1 MSEVLVL
8 VDIAAKQEYIF
19 SSNKL
24 KDMVGASEIIARATD
39 VETIKENCKEFD
51 FDTSKIKDGFSG
63 GGNAYLFFDELEIAK
78 EFIKKYSLH
87 LLKTYPSLVPYLLPF
102 KMSGEYQKD
111 IADAKDELDKI
122 RNSFYP
128 LTHSLNIGFERLC
141 PSSNIGVDNE
151 GKISKATDIKRK
163 MVEKSKR
170 FNKYL
175 EGKGYEF
182 SSELDKIYIHNN
194 AFISVVHCDINA
206 LGQKVRKLK
215 NKEESKEFSKKID
228 LIMQEAFAK
237 MIDKLVNHLD
247 NGGFE
252 FKDVKITK
260 DSFKDKKENK
270 YYLPIRPIILNGDDF
285 TFVSEG
291 RLGVWLSKIFIKE
304 LENAFEEKN
313 KNFNNELKEIFG
325 GSLYASA
332 GIAIC
337 KAKTPF
343 SRAYQLS
350 EELASKAKALAKE
363 DESKSSLA
371 FLILSNQVKSGLN
384 YLENTYTSERTTG
397 KNEFI
402 NHKGYFINNKN
413 EKYKGYDFD
422 ELLSLIKI
430 LNKMARSKMMKI
442 RDLLF
447 YNDERSLT
455 QYIEIYCE
463 NDEFN
468 ASDLLD
474 GNEIKHKNMLLDAI
488 ELSAFYPQKDGQ

>member
-39 VETIKENCKEFD
+39 VDEIRKLNLTEF
-51 FDTSKIKDGFSG
+51 SESSFSG
-63 GGNAYLFFDELEIAK
+63 GGNAYLFFDELKTAQ
-78 EFIKKYSLH
+78 EFIKKYSLY

-102 KMSGEYQKD
+102 KMSGDYQKD
-111 IADAKDELDKI
+111 IADAKAKLDKI

-151 GKISKATDIKRK
+151 GKISKAT
-163 MVEKSKR
+163 KSKR
-170 FNKYL
+170 EAVENRFDKYL
-175 EGKGYEF
+175 ENTQYKF

-237 MIDKLVNHLD
+237 MIDELVNHLD

-304 LENAFEEKN
+304 LEKASK
-313 KNFNNELKEIFG
+313 KHFNG
-325 GSLYASA
+325 GLYASA

-343 SRAYQLS
+343 SRAYNLS
-350 EELASKAKALAKE
+350 EELASKAKALARK
-363 DESKSSLA
+363 DKDKTDNKSTLS

-384 YLENTYTSERTTG
+384 YLENVYTSERISG
-397 KNEFI
+397 ENKYI
-402 NHKGYFINNKN
+402 NAEGYVINDNNNFK
-413 EKYKGYDFD
+413 EY
-422 ELLSLIKI
+422 ELNRLLKLINI

-447 YNDERSLT
+447 YENDDNLT
-455 QYIEIYCE
+455 KYIDIYCE
-463 NDEFN
+463 NEAFKKDE
-468 ASDLLD
+468 LLD
-474 GNEIKHKNMLLDAI
+474 GNNIKNEYQNMLLDAI
-488 ELSAFYPQKDGQ
+488 ELSAFYPQKDGQWY

>member
-1 MSEVLVL
+1 MSDYLVL

-24 KDMVGASEIIARATD
+24 KDMVGASEIIARVTD
-39 VETIKENCKEFD
+39 VEEIRKLNLAKFSE
-51 FDTSKIKDGFSG
+51 SSFSG
-63 GGNAYLFFDELEIAK
+63 GGNAYLFFENEKNAL
-78 EFIKKYSLH
+78 EFIEKYSLY
-87 LLKTYPSLVPYLLPF
+87 LLKTYPSLVPYLVPYE
-102 KMSGEYQKD
+102 MSGDYQKD
-111 IADAKDELDKI
+111 IAGAKDELDKI

-141 PSSNIGVDNE
+141 PSSNIGVNDDGE
-151 GKISKATDIKRK
+151 ISNATASKRN
-163 MVEKSKR
+163 MVENAKR

-175 EGKGYEF
+175 DAKGYEF
-182 SSELDKIYIHNN
+182 SNELDKIYIHNN

-206 LGQKVRKLK
+206 LGEKVRKLK

-237 MIDKLVNHLD
+237 MIDKLASRLD
-247 NGGFE
+247 NDGFE
-252 FKDVKITK
+252 FKDIKITK
-260 DSFKDKKENK
+260 DDFKKDDK

-291 RLGVWLSKIFIKE
+291 RLGIWLSKTFIEE

-313 KNFNNELKEIFG
+313 NNFNNELKEIFG
-325 GSLYASA
+325 NSLYASA

-343 SRAYQLS
+343 SRAYNLS
-350 EELASKAKALAKE
+350 EELASKAKALARK

-397 KNEFI
+397 ENEFI
-402 NHKGYFINNKN
+402 NHEGYFINKN
-413 EKYKGYDFD
+413 EKHEGYDFD
-422 ELLSLIKI
+422 ELLKLISI

-442 RDLLF
+442 RDLL
-447 YNDERSLT
+447 YYSDKESLKK
-455 QYIEIYCE
+455 YIEIYCE

-474 GNEIKHKNMLLDAI
+474 GDEIKHKNMLLDAI

>member
-39 VETIKENCKEFD
+39 VDEIRKLNLTEF
-51 FDTSKIKDGFSG
+51 SESSFSG

-102 KMSGEYQKD
+102 KMSGDYQKD

-151 GKISKATDIKRK
+151 GKISKAT
-163 MVEKSKR
+163 KSKR
-170 FNKYL
+170 EAVENRFDKYL
-175 EGKGYEF
+175 ENTQYKF

-313 KNFNNELKEIFG
+313 KNFNNELKEIFA

-442 RDLLF
+442 RDLL
-447 YNDERSLT
+447 YYSDKESLKK
-455 QYIEIYCE
+455 YIEIYCE

>member
-1 MSEVLVL
+1 MSDYLVL

-39 VETIKENCKEFD
+39 VEIIKENCKEFE
-51 FDTSKIKDGFSG
+51 FDKSKIKDGFSG
-63 GGNAYLFFDELEIAK
+63 GGNAYLFFDKLDDAK
-78 EFIKKYSLH
+78 KFIEKYSLH
-87 LLKTYPSLVPYLLPF
+87 LLKTYPSLVPYLVPYE
-102 KMSGEYQKD
+102 MSGDYQKD
-111 IADAKDELDKI
+111 IAGAKDELDKI

-141 PSSNIGVDNE
+141 PSSNIGVNDDGE
-151 GKISKATDIKRK
+151 ISNATASKRK
-163 MVEKSKR
+163 MVENAKR

-175 EGKGYEF
+175 DAKGYEF
-182 SSELDKIYIHNN
+182 SNELDKIYIHNN

-206 LGQKVRKLK
+206 LGEKVRKLK

-228 LIMQEAFAK
+228 EIMQEAFTQ
-237 MIDKLVNHLD
+237 MIDKLASRLD
-247 NGGFE
+247 NDGFE

-260 DSFKDKKENK
+260 DDFKKDDE

-291 RLGVWLSKIFIKE
+291 RLGVWLSKTFIEE
-304 LENAFEEKN
+304 LEKASK
-313 KNFNNELKEIFG
+313 KHFNG
-325 GSLYASA
+325 GLCASA

-343 SRAYQLS
+343 SRAYNLS
-350 EELASKAKALAKE
+350 EELASKAKALARKNK
-363 DESKSSLA
+363 DKDKTDNKSTLS

-384 YLENTYTSERTTG
+384 YLENVYTSERISG
-397 KNEFI
+397 ENKYI
-402 NHKGYFINNKN
+402 NAEGYVINNNNNFK
-413 EKYKGYDFD
+413 EY
-422 ELLSLIKI
+422 ELNRLLKLINI

-447 YNDERSLT
+447 YENDDNLIK
-455 QYIEIYCE
+455 YIDIYCE
-463 NDEFN
+463 NEVFKKDE
-468 ASDLLD
+468 LLD
-474 GNEIKHKNMLLDAI
+474 GNKIKNEYQNMLLDAI
-488 ELSAFYPQKDGQ
+488 ELSAFYPQKESK

>member
-39 VETIKENCKEFD
+39 VDEIRKLNLTEF
-51 FDTSKIKDGFSG
+51 SESSFSG
-63 GGNAYLFFDELEIAK
+63 GGNAYLFFDELETAQ

-87 LLKTYPSLVPYLLPF
+87 LLKTYPSLVPYLVPYE
-102 KMSGEYQKD
+102 MSGDYQKD
-111 IADAKDELDKI
+111 IAGVKEELDKI

-237 MIDKLVNHLD
+237 MIDELVNHLD

-304 LENAFEEKN
+304 LEKASK
-313 KNFNNELKEIFG
+313 KHFNG
-325 GSLYASA
+325 GLYASA

-343 SRAYQLS
+343 SRAYNLS

-463 NDEFN
+463 NDDFKS
-468 ASDLLD
+468 SDLLE
-474 GNEIKHKNMLLDAI
+474 NKIIKHKNMLLDAI

>member
-1 MSEVLVL
+1 MSDYLVL

-39 VETIKENCKEFD
+39 VEIIKENCKDFD
-51 FDTSKIKDGFSG
+51 FDKSKIKDGFSG
-63 GGNAYLFFDELEIAK
+63 GGNAYLFFDELETAK
-78 EFIKKYSLH
+78 EFIKKYSFH
-87 LLKTYPSLVPYLLPF
+87 LLENYPSLAPYLVPY
-102 KMSGEYQKD
+102 KMSGDYQKD
-111 IADAKDELDKI
+111 IAGAKAELDKI

-141 PSSNIGVDNE
+141 SSSNIGVNDE

-182 SSELDKIYIHNN
+182 SSELDDIYIHNN

-206 LGQKVRKLK
+206 LGEKVKKLDS
-215 NKEESKEFSKKID
+215 KEKSKEFSKHID
-228 LIMQEAFAK
+228 EIMQEAFEK
-237 MIDKLVNHLD
+237 MIDKLIELIKSKPVFA
-247 NGGFE
+247 GGIE
-252 FKDVKITK
+252 YKL
-260 DSFKDKKENK
+260 KKANV
-270 YYLPIRPIILNGDDF
+270 LPIRPIILNGDDF

-291 RLGVWLSKIFIKE
+291 RLGVWVSKTFIKE
-304 LENAFEEKN
+304 LEKASTKY
-313 KNFNNELKEIFG
+313 FNEGLC
-325 GSLYASA
+325 ASA

-350 EELASKAKALAKE
+350 EELASKAKTLARKNK
-363 DESKSSLA
+363 DKDKTDNKSTLS
-371 FLILSNQVKSGLN
+371 FLILSNQVKPGLN
-384 YLENTYTSERTTG
+384 YLENVYTSERLTG
-397 KNEFI
+397 ENEFI
-402 NHKGYFINNKN
+402 NHEGYFINKN
-413 EKYKGYDFD
+413 EKHEGYDFD

-430 LNKMARSKMMKI
+430 LSKMARSKMMKI
-442 RDLLF
+442 RDLL
-447 YNDERSLT
+447 YYSDKDNLKK
-455 QYIEIYCE
+455 YIEIYCE
-463 NDEFN
+463 NDDFK

-474 GNEIKHKNMLLDAI
+474 GDEIKHKNMLLDAI
-488 ELSAFYPQKDGQ
+488 ELSAFYPQKESK

>member
-1 MSEVLVL
+1 MSDYLVL

-39 VETIKENCKEFD
+39 VKEIRKLNLAKFSE
-51 FDTSKIKDGFSG
+51 SSFSG
-63 GGNAYLFFDELEIAK
+63 GGNAYLFFNELDDAK
-78 EFIKKYSLH
+78 KFIEKYSLH
-87 LLKTYPSLVPYLLPF
+87 LLKTYPSLVPYLVPYEM
-102 KMSGEYQKD
+102 KGDYKED
-111 IADAKDELDKI
+111 IRKAKDELDEI

-141 PSSNIGVDNE
+141 PSSNIGVEDKE
-151 GKISKATDIKRK
+151 GKISKAT
-163 MVEKSKR
+163 KSKQEAVENR
-170 FNKYL
+170 FDVYL
-175 EGKGYEF
+175 KNTQYKF
-182 SSELDKIYIHNN
+182 SSELDRIYIHNN

-206 LGQKVRKLK
+206 LGEKVRKLK

-237 MIDKLVNHLD
+237 MIDKLVSRLD
-247 NGGFE
+247 NDGFE
-252 FKDVKITK
+252 FKDIKITK
-260 DSFKDKKENK
+260 DDFKKDNE

-291 RLGVWLSKIFIKE
+291 RLGVWLSKVFIKE
-304 LENAFEEKN
+304 LEKASK
-313 KNFNNELKEIFG
+313 KHFNG
-325 GSLYASA
+325 GLYASA

-343 SRAYQLS
+343 SRAYNLS
-350 EELASKAKALAKE
+350 EELASKAKALARK

-397 KNEFI
+397 ENEFI
-402 NHKGYFINNKN
+402 NHEGYFINKN
-413 EKYKGYDFD
+413 EKHEGYDFD
-422 ELLSLIKI
+422 ELLKLISI

-442 RDLLF
+442 RDLL
-447 YNDERSLT
+447 YYSDKESLKK
-455 QYIEIYCE
+455 YIEIYCE

-474 GNEIKHKNMLLDAI
+474 GDEIKHKNMLLDAI
-488 ELSAFYPQKDGQ
+488 ELSAFYPQKDRQ